1 MGFHSKLKKG
11 LYFLSIHLYSF
22 IMINTYA
29 ESHLHKTLKNLYAA
43 DSQGTVEQKVAGK
56 ICDIV
61 AKDGSIIEIQTG
73 SLSKLHGKLGLLLP
87 HYKVKVVYPL
97 VVRKTI
103 ETRKK
108 DGTLVSCRKSPKK
121 QCLLDM
127 FAELTAIFPYLLDKN
142 FTLEVL
148 EVSVVEHRIKEDAPV
163 QLANKSRRFKRDW
176 YKEDKSLEK
185 IHATH
190 QFTCKKD
197 YLELLPKELP
207 ETFTIKEASNLLK
220 GRNVPRMLWVLRKM
234 GLVEQV
240 GKQGR
245 SLVLKKREADDESS
259 PPLK

>member
-11 LYFLSIHLYSF
+11 LYFLSIHLYSM

-29 ESHLHKTLKNLYAA
+29 DSRLHKTLKNLYAA
-43 DSQGTVEQKVAGK
+43 DSQGMVEQEVAGK

-61 AKDGSIIEIQTG
+61 TRDGSIIEIQTG

-103 ETRKK
+103 ETREK
-108 DGTLVSCRKSPKK
+108 DGALVSRRKSPKK

-127 FAELTAIFPYLLDKN
+127 FSELTALFPYLLDKN
-142 FTLEVL
+142 FILEVL

-163 QLANKSRRFKRDW
+163 QLVNKSRRFKRDW
-176 YKEDKSLEK
+176 YKEDKSLET
-185 IHATH
+185 IYSTH
-190 QFTCKKD
+190 QFSSAQD
-197 YLELLPKELP
+197 YLALLPQELP
-207 ETFTIKEASNLLK
+207 ETFTIKEASSMLK

-240 GKQGR
+240 GKQSR
-245 SLVLKKREADDESS
+245 SMILKKREPGD
-259 PPLK
+259 

>member
-11 LYFLSIHLYSF
+11 LYFLSIHLYSM

-29 ESHLHKTLKNLYAA
+29 ESRLHKTLKNLYAA
-43 DSQGTVEQKVAGK
+43 DSQGMVEQEVAGK

-61 AKDGSIIEIQTG
+61 TRDGSIIEIQTG
-73 SLSKLHGKLGLLLP
+73 SLSKLHGKLGVLLP

-108 DGTLVSCRKSPKK
+108 DGILVSRRKSPKK

-127 FAELTAIFPYLLDKN
+127 FAELTALFPYLLDKN
-142 FTLEVL
+142 FILEVL
-148 EVSVVEHRIKEDAPV
+148 EVSVIEHRVKEDAPV
-163 QLANKSRRFKRDW
+163 QLVNKSRRFKRDW
-176 YKEDKSLEK
+176 YKEDKSLEA
-185 IHATH
+185 IYSTH
-190 QFTCKKD
+190 QFSSAQD
-197 YLELLPKELP
+197 YLALLPQELP
-207 ETFTIKEASNLLK
+207 ETFTIKEASSMLK

-245 SLVLKKREADDESS
+245 SMILKKRELGD
-259 PPLK
+259 

>member
-1 MGFHSKLKKG
+1 MGFQPKLKKG

-22 IMINTYA
+22 IMINTYS
-29 ESHLHKTLKNLYAA
+29 ESQLHNTLKNLYAEA
-43 DSQGTVEQKVAGK
+43 SQGLTEQQVAGK

-61 AKDGSIIEIQTG
+61 ARDGSIIEIQTG
-73 SLSKLHGKLGLLLP
+73 SLSKLHGKLGVLLP

-127 FAELTAIFPYLLDKN
+127 FAELTALFPYLLDKN
-142 FTLEVL
+142 FILEVL
-148 EVSVVEHRIKEDAPV
+148 EVSVIEHRIKEDTPV
-163 QLANKSRRFKRDW
+163 QLVNKSRRFKRDW
-176 YKEDKSLEK
+176 YKEDKSLET

-190 QFTCKKD
+190 QFASAQD
-197 YLELLPKELP
+197 YLALLPQELP
-207 ETFTIKEASNLLK
+207 ETFTIKEASHVLK

-245 SLVLKKREADDESS
+245 SLILKKREPGD
-259 PPLK
+259 

>member
-1 MGFHSKLKKG
+1 MSFLGISFKSEKG
-11 LYFLSIHLYSF
+11 LYFLSIHLYSS

-29 ESHLHKTLKNLYAA
+29 ESQLHRTLKNLYAA
-43 DSQGTVEQKVAGK
+43 DSQGKTEQEVLGK

-61 AKDGSIIEIQTG
+61 AGDGSIIEIQTG

-87 HYKVKVVYPL
+87 HYRVKVVYPL
-97 VVRKTI
+97 VVKKTI

-108 DGTLVSCRKSPKK
+108 DGALMSRRKSPKK

-127 FAELTAIFPYLLDKN
+127 FSELTAIFPYLLDKN
-142 FTLEVL
+142 FILEVL
-148 EVSVVEHRIKEDAPV
+148 EVSVTEHRIKEDAPV
-163 QLANKSRRFKRDW
+163 QLVNKSRRFKRDW
-176 YKEDKSLEK
+176 YKEDKSLET

-190 QFTCKKD
+190 QFTSAED
-197 YLELLPKELP
+197 YLALLPKELP
-207 ETFTIKEASNLLK
+207 ETFTIKGASSMLK

-245 SLVLKKREADDESS
+245 SLLLKKKDTTD
-259 PPLK
+259 

>member
-11 LYFLSIHLYSF
+11 LYFLSIHLYSM

-29 ESHLHKTLKNLYAA
+29 ESRLHKTLKNLYAA
-43 DSQGTVEQKVAGK
+43 DSQGMVEQEVAGK

-61 AKDGSIIEIQTG
+61 TRDGSIIEIQTG

-108 DGTLVSCRKSPKK
+108 DGVLVSRRKSPKK

-127 FAELTAIFPYLLDKN
+127 FSELTALFPYLLDKN
-142 FTLEVL
+142 FILEVL
-148 EVSVVEHRIKEDAPV
+148 EVSVIEHRIKEDAPV
-163 QLANKSRRFKRDW
+163 QLVNKSRRFKRDW
-176 YKEDKSLEK
+176 YKEDKSLEV

-190 QFTCKKD
+190 QFASAQD
-197 YLELLPKELP
+197 YLALLPQELP
-207 ETFTIKEASNLLK
+207 ETFTIKEASSMLK

-245 SLVLKKREADDESS
+245 SMILKKREPGD
-259 PPLK
+259 

>member
-1 MGFHSKLKKG
+1 MSFIGISFKTKKG
-11 LYFLSIHLYSF
+11 LYFLSIHLYSS

-29 ESHLHKTLKNLYAA
+29 ESQLHRTLKNLYAA
-43 DSQGTVEQKVAGK
+43 DSQGKTEQEVLGK

-61 AKDGSIIEIQTG
+61 TEDGSIIEIQTG

-108 DGTLVSCRKSPKK
+108 DGVLVSRRKSPKK

-127 FAELTAIFPYLLDKN
+127 FSELTAIFPYLLHTN
-142 FTLEVL
+142 FILEVL
-148 EVSVVEHRIKEDAPV
+148 EVSVVEHRIKENTPV

-176 YKEDKSLEK
+176 YKEDKSLEI
-185 IHATH
+185 IHTTH
-190 QFTCKKD
+190 QFASAED
-197 YLELLPKELP
+197 YLALLPKELP
-207 ETFTIKEASNLLK
+207 ETFTIKKASSMLK
-220 GRNVPRMLWVLRKM
+220 GRNIPRMLWVLRKM

-245 SLVLKKREADDESS
+245 SMVLQKRKSED
-259 PPLK
+259 

>member
-1 MGFHSKLKKG
+1 MGFQPKVKKG

-22 IMINTYA
+22 IMINTYS
-29 ESHLHKTLKNLYAA
+29 ESQLHNTLKNLYAEA
-43 DSQGTVEQKVAGK
+43 SQGLTEQQVAGK

-61 AKDGSIIEIQTG
+61 ARDGSIIEIQTG

-87 HYKVKVVYPL
+87 HHKVKVVYPL
-97 VVRKTI
+97 VVKKTI

-127 FAELTAIFPYLLDKN
+127 FSELTAIFPYLLEEN
-142 FTLEVL
+142 FVLEVL

-176 YKEDKSLEK
+176 YKEDKSLEE
-185 IHATH
+185 IYATH
-190 QFTCKKD
+190 QFASAED

-207 ETFTIKEASNLLK
+207 ETFTIKEASNVLK

-245 SLVLKKREADDESS
+245 RLLLKKKDTTD
-259 PPLK
+259 

>member
-1 MGFHSKLKKG
+1 
-11 LYFLSIHLYSF
+11 
-22 IMINTYA
+22 MINTYA
-29 ESHLHKTLKNLYAA
+29 ESQLHHTLKNLYAA
-43 DSQGTVEQKVAGK
+43 DSQGMTEQEVLGK

-61 AKDGSIIEIQTG
+61 AGDGSIIEIQTG

-108 DGTLVSCRKSPKK
+108 DGALVSCRKSPKK

-142 FTLEVL
+142 FILEVL
-148 EVSVVEHRIKEDAPV
+148 EVSVVEHRIKEAAPV

-176 YKEDKSLEK
+176 YKEDKSLEA

-190 QFTCKKD
+190 QFVCRQD
-197 YLELLPKELP
+197 YLALLPQGLP
-207 ETFTIKEASNLLK
+207 ETFTIQEASSLLK
-220 GRNVPRMLWVLRKM
+220 GRNVSRMLWVLRKM
-234 GLVEQV
+234 GLVEEV
-240 GKQGR
+240 GRQGR
-245 SLVLKKREADDESS
+245 SLVLKKRDTSD
-259 PPLK
+259 

>member
-1 MGFHSKLKKG
+1 MSFLGISFKSEKG
-11 LYFLSIHLYSF
+11 LYFLSIHLYSS

-29 ESHLHKTLKNLYAA
+29 ESQLHRTLKNLYAA
-43 DSQGTVEQKVAGK
+43 DSQGKTEQEVLGK

-61 AKDGSIIEIQTG
+61 AGDGSIIEIQTG

-87 HYKVKVVYPL
+87 HYRVKVVYPL
-97 VVRKTI
+97 VVKKTI

-108 DGTLVSCRKSPKK
+108 DGALMSRRKSPKK

-127 FAELTAIFPYLLDKN
+127 FSELTAIFPYLLDKN
-142 FTLEVL
+142 FILEVL

-176 YKEDKSLEK
+176 YKEDKSLEV

-190 QFTCKKD
+190 QFASAED
-197 YLELLPKELP
+197 YLELLPQELP
-207 ETFTIKEASNLLK
+207 ETFTIKEASTVLK

-245 SLVLKKREADDESS
+245 SMILKKREPGD
-259 PPLK
+259 

>member
-11 LYFLSIHLYSF
+11 LYFLSIHLYSM

-29 ESHLHKTLKNLYAA
+29 ESRLHKTLKNLYAA
-43 DSQGTVEQKVAGK
+43 DSQGMVEQEVAGK

-61 AKDGSIIEIQTG
+61 TRDGSIIEIQTG
-73 SLSKLHGKLGLLLP
+73 SLSKLHGKLGVLLP

-127 FAELTAIFPYLLDKN
+127 FSELTALFPYLLDKN
-142 FTLEVL
+142 FILEVL
-148 EVSVVEHRIKEDAPV
+148 EVSVVEHRVKEDAPV

-176 YKEDKSLEK
+176 YKEDKSLEA

-190 QFTCKKD
+190 QFASAQD
-197 YLELLPKELP
+197 YLDLLPQKLP
-207 ETFTIKEASNLLK
+207 ETFTIKEASSMLK

-245 SLVLKKREADDESS
+245 SMILKKREPGD
-259 PPLK
+259 

>member
-11 LYFLSIHLYSF
+11 LYFLSIHLYSL

-29 ESHLHKTLKNLYAA
+29 ESRLHKTLKNLYAA
-43 DSQGTVEQKVAGK
+43 DSQGMVEQEVAGK

-61 AKDGSIIEIQTG
+61 TRDGSIIEIQTG
-73 SLSKLHGKLGLLLP
+73 SLSKLHGKLGVLLP

-108 DGTLVSCRKSPKK
+108 DGTMVSCRKSPKK

-127 FAELTAIFPYLLDKN
+127 FSELTALFPYLLDKN
-142 FTLEVL
+142 FILEVL
-148 EVSVVEHRIKEDAPV
+148 EVSVIEHRVKEDAPV
-163 QLANKSRRFKRDW
+163 QLVNKSRRFKRDW
-176 YKEDKSLEK
+176 YKEDKSLET

-190 QFTCKKD
+190 QFASAED
-197 YLELLPKELP
+197 YLALLPQELP
-207 ETFTIKEASNLLK
+207 ETFTIKEASSMLK

-245 SLVLKKREADDESS
+245 SMVLQKRKSED
-259 PPLK
+259 